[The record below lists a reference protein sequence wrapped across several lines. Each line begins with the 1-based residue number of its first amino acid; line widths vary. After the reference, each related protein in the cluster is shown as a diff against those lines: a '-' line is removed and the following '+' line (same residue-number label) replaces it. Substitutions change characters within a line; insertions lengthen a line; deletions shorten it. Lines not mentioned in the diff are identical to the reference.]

1 MEITREEKDSLGT
14 VAVPASRLWGAQT
27 QRSLENFR
35 ISEERIPLEII
46 HALGSIKR
54 AAARTNCAL
63 GILDADLAR
72 AIAEAAELVADGTY
86 DDEFPLAVWQTGSG
100 THSNMN
106 ANEVIANSANEA
118 LGAKRGAKAPVHPND
133 HVNMSQS
140 SNDTFPTAVH
150 LAAIDLLNNRLLP
163 SLDELQRDLTGKA
176 NDWDSIVKVGRTHMQ
191 DATPLTLGQEF
202 SGFAAQINAGIE
214 RIQAALP
221 GLMQLAQ
228 GGTAVGT
235 GLNAP
240 KAFAERFAKELSQ
253 DTGWPLQTASN
264 KFAALASQDALV
276 FAHGALATLA
286 GSLYKIA
293 SDIRLLGSGP
303 RSGFGELALP
313 VNEPGSS
320 IMPGKVNPTQVEALT
335 QVCAQVLGNHT
346 TVSFAGT
353 QGQLQL
359 NVYRPVVA
367 YNFVQSAR
375 ILADVCDSFR
385 RHLLAGLE
393 PREDNIREGLEKSLM
408 LVTALAPHIG
418 YEKAADIAETAHAKG
433 LTLRQAA
440 LECGFVS
447 ADEFDRIVDP
457 TKMLAPD

>member
-150 LAAIDLLNNRLLP
+150 LAAMSPFL
-163 SLDELQRDLTGKA
+163 A
-176 NDWDSIVKVGRTHMQ
+176 VK
-191 DATPLTLGQEF
+191 
-202 SGFAAQINAGIE
+202 
-214 RIQAALP
+214 AALP
-221 GLMQLAQ
+221 
-228 GGTAVGT
+228 
-235 GLNAP
+235 
-240 KAFAERFAKELSQ
+240 R
-253 DTGWPLQTASN
+253 
-264 KFAALASQDALV
+264 
-276 FAHGALATLA
+276 
-286 GSLYKIA
+286 
-293 SDIRLLGSGP
+293 
-303 RSGFGELALP
+303 
-313 VNEPGSS
+313 
-320 IMPGKVNPTQVEALT
+320 
-335 QVCAQVLGNHT
+335 
-346 TVSFAGT
+346 
-353 QGQLQL
+353 
-359 NVYRPVVA
+359 VVIC
-367 YNFVQSAR
+367 S
-375 ILADVCDSFR
+375 
-385 RHLLAGLE
+385 
-393 PREDNIREGLEKSLM
+393 
-408 LVTALAPHIG
+408 
-418 YEKAADIAETAHAKG
+418 
-433 LTLRQAA
+433 
-440 LECGFVS
+440 
-447 ADEFDRIVDP
+447 
-457 TKMLAPD
+457 